1 MAKSKSNSPSPKANS
16 NGTSARPNAAAPPT
30 RKPARPSRGQESKR
44 RVSVGTG
51 ALPVQA
57 ERSSAASVV
66 TATLDTASRS
76 AWNDV
81 QISAVGRRNPGKFP
95 FSQAPA
101 MDSGVQIYAVDLEE
115 TGYTTSIRNLPRH
128 AITRYM
134 TRCMTHAMTARF
146 AAAFYLAATLSVL
159 FSLSA
164 VAQNQSSVRVIH
176 ELKHD
181 VSAPLSELDRI
192 TPAQPH
198 RFSPR
203 LLKILPT
210 GPVTNAP
217 EYATPDVALQL
228 ASLPPVA
235 ANLGLNIDG
244 LGQGQY
250 GFNIDFSPPDTN
262 GAVGATQYVQW
273 VNAQFAVFD
282 KVTGALVA
290 GPTDG
295 NTPWTGFGGGCEI
308 NNDGDPIVQYD
319 KMANRWILTQF
330 SIVTLP
336 YTECVAVST
345 TSDATGTY
353 NRYAFSFGDTDF
365 PDYPKL
371 GAWPDA
377 YYMSFNLFVNGTFIG
392 ADACAL
398 DRNAMLAGN
407 NATIICFPQNSSV
420 ASLLP
425 SDMDGTIPPSAGE
438 PGFFMNFGQ
447 NVIQLWALHVDF
459 TTPANSTFTGPTVLP
474 VSTFTA
480 RCFRSCV
487 AHPGTTQRLDALG
500 DRPMY
505 RLAYRQFANG
515 VESLVFN
522 HSISTGVRW
531 YEVRTPNSTPTVFQ
545 QGTFGPNSSTRWM
558 GSIAMDQSSDMAL
571 GYSVS
576 SSSVYPS
583 IYFTGRVA
591 ADTPGSMEGEQLIV
605 NGSGSQT
612 GGVSRWGDYSAM
624 TVDPVDD
631 CTFWYTQEYIQ
642 SNGSFNWNTRIANFI
657 FPNCGNGSGGS
668 PTAALSAT
676 KLTFPKTL
684 IGQTTLLI
692 VTLTNAGNATLNI
705 SNVVATGDFAVQSN
719 GCGAPV
725 LAGNNC
731 PITVGFT
738 PAAKGSRTGI
748 LQLTYNAA
756 NNPQRVTLTGMG
768 MSIARSRTALSFDP
782 EPVGQTSAPQ
792 PVTISNVSAASVNL
806 TGFSIGGT
814 PADYTISDNICGS
827 SLAAGTNCSLNV
839 YFHPTKK
846 GTRNGKLNVANNGG
860 GTATA
865 PLTGTGQ

>member
-1 MAKSKSNSPSPKANS
+1 
-16 NGTSARPNAAAPPT
+16 
-30 RKPARPSRGQESKR
+30 
-44 RVSVGTG
+44 
-51 ALPVQA
+51 
-57 ERSSAASVV
+57 
-66 TATLDTASRS
+66 
-76 AWNDV
+76 
-81 QISAVGRRNPGKFP
+81 
-95 FSQAPA
+95 
-101 MDSGVQIYAVDLEE
+101 
-115 TGYTTSIRNLPRH
+115 
-128 AITRYM
+128 
-134 TRCMTHAMTARF
+134 MTARF
-146 AAAFYLAATLSVL
+146 AALFYLAATLSV
-159 FSLSA
+159 SA
-164 VAQNQSSVRVIH
+164 SAQSSVRVIP

-181 VSAPLSELDRI
+181 VSAPLAELDRM

-210 GPVTNAP
+210 GPATNAP
-217 EYATPDVALQL
+217 AYAAPDMALQQI
-228 ASLPPVA
+228 ALPPVA
-235 ANLGLNIDG
+235 ANQGLNFYG

-250 GFNIDFSPPDTN
+250 GFLLDFSPPDTN

-282 KVTGALVA
+282 KVTSALVA

-295 NTPWTGFGGGCEI
+295 NALWARFGGGCET

-319 KMANRWILTQF
+319 KMANRWILSQF
-330 SIVTLP
+330 SILTLP

-353 NRYAFSFGDTDF
+353 NRYAFSFGNTNL

-371 GAWPDA
+371 GVWPDA
-377 YYMSFNLFVNGTFIG
+377 YYMSFNSFLNGNTFIG
-392 ADACAL
+392 ANACAL

-407 NATIICFPQNSSV
+407 LASIICFQQTSSV

-425 SDMDGTIPPSAGE
+425 SDMDGTIPPAAGE
-438 PGFFMNFGQ
+438 PAFFMNFGK
-447 NVIQLWALHVDF
+447 NVIQLWSFHADF
-459 TTPANSTFTGPTVLP
+459 TTPLNSTFTGPTVLP
-474 VSTFTA
+474 VAPFSP

-487 AHPGTTQRLDALG
+487 VQPGTTQRLDALG

-505 RLAYRQFANG
+505 RLAYRQFPNG

-531 YEVRTPNSTPTVFQ
+531 YEVRSPNSTPTVFQ
-545 QGTFGPNSSTRWM
+545 QGTFGPDSTTRWM
-558 GSIAMDQSSDMAL
+558 GSIAMDQSSDIAL

-591 ADTPGSMEGEQLIV
+591 ADTPGSMEGEQLII

-642 SNGSFNWNTRIANFI
+642 SSGSLNWNTRISNFI
-657 FPNCGNGSGGS
+657 FPNCGPASG
-668 PTAALSAT
+668 ANAVLSAT
-676 KLTFPKTL
+676 KLNFPKTL
-684 IGQTTLLI
+684 IGQTTYLT
-692 VTLTNAGNATLNI
+692 VTLANTGNATLNL
-705 SNVVATGDFAVQSN
+705 SNVAITGDFAQSN
-719 GCGAPV
+719 TCGAQV

-731 PITVGFT
+731 AITVGFT
-738 PAAKGSRTGI
+738 PTAKNSRTGI
-748 LQLTYNAA
+748 LQLTDNAT
-756 NNPQRVTLTGMG
+756 NNPQRVTLTGTG
-768 MSIARSRTALSFDP
+768 LSIALSPTALNFGP
-782 EPVGQTSAPQ
+782 VPVGQTSAPQ
-792 PVTISNVSAASVNL
+792 SVTISNVSTASVNL
-806 TGFSIGGT
+806 TGFAIGGT
-814 PADYTISDNICGS
+814 PADYTISDNTCGS

-839 YFHPTKK
+839 SFNPTKK

-860 GTATA
+860 GTASAT
-865 PLTGTGQ
+865 LTGTGQ

>member
-1 MAKSKSNSPSPKANS
+1 
-16 NGTSARPNAAAPPT
+16 
-30 RKPARPSRGQESKR
+30 
-44 RVSVGTG
+44 
-51 ALPVQA
+51 
-57 ERSSAASVV
+57 
-66 TATLDTASRS
+66 
-76 AWNDV
+76 
-81 QISAVGRRNPGKFP
+81 
-95 FSQAPA
+95 
-101 MDSGVQIYAVDLEE
+101 
-115 TGYTTSIRNLPRH
+115 
-128 AITRYM
+128 M
-134 TRCMTHAMTARF
+134 TRLKTHALTARF
-146 AAAFYLAATLSVL
+146 AAAFYVAAALSVL
-159 FSLSA
+159 FSLAFTHSA
-164 VAQNQSSVRVIH
+164 VAQDQSSVRVIH

-181 VSAPLSELDRI
+181 VSAPLTELDRL

-210 GPVTNAP
+210 VPAGNAP
-217 EYATPDVALQL
+217 EYAALDVALQQ

-250 GFNIDFSPPDTN
+250 GFNVELSPPDTN

-290 GPTDG
+290 GPTEG
-295 NTPWTGFGGGCEI
+295 NALWAGFGGGCET

-319 KMANRWILTQF
+319 KMANRWIFTQF

-336 YTECVAVST
+336 YTQCVAVST

-353 NRYAFSFGDTDF
+353 NRYAFSFGDDDF

-371 GAWPDA
+371 GVWPDA
-377 YYMSFNLFVNGTFIG
+377 YYMSFNLFLDGHTFIG

-407 NATIICFPQNSSV
+407 DATIICFPQPSSV

-425 SDMDGTIPPSAGE
+425 SDMDGTIPPAGGE
-438 PGFFMNFGQ
+438 PAFFMNFGTGT
-447 NVIQLWALHVDF
+447 IQLWAFHVDF
-459 TTPANSTFTGPTVLP
+459 TTPANSTFTGPTVLT
-474 VSTFTA
+474 VASFTK
-480 RCFRSCV
+480 RCFQSCV
-487 AHPGTTQRLDALG
+487 QQPGTTQRLDALG

-505 RLAYRQFANG
+505 RLAYRQFPNG

-522 HSISTGVRW
+522 HSVSTGVRW
-531 YEVRTPNSTPTVFQ
+531 YEVRSPNSTPAVFQ
-545 QGTFGPNSSTRWM
+545 QGTFGPNSTTRWM
-558 GSIAMDQSSDMAL
+558 GSIAMDQSGDMAL

-591 ADTPGSMEGEQLIV
+591 ADTPGSMEGEQLIFS
-605 NGSGSQT
+605 GSGSQT

-642 SNGSFNWNTRIANFI
+642 SNGSFNWNTRISNLI
-657 FPNCGNGSGGS
+657 FPNCGNGSGPS
-668 PTAALSAT
+668 PTAVLSAT
-676 KLTFPKTL
+676 KLIFPKTL
-684 IGQTTLLI
+684 IGQTTYMT
-692 VTLTNAGNATLNI
+692 VTLTNTGNATLNI
-705 SNVVATGDFAVQSN
+705 SNVATTGDFAIQSN
-719 GCGAPV
+719 GCGAQV

-731 PITVGFT
+731 AITVGFT
-738 PAAKGSRTGI
+738 PTAKNSRTGI
-748 LQLTYNAA
+748 LQLTDNAP
-756 NNPQRVTLTGMG
+756 NNPQKVTLTGTG
-768 MSIARSRTALSFDP
+768 TSIALSPTALNFGP

-846 GTRNGKLNVANNGG
+846 GTRNGKVIVANNGG

-865 PLTGTGQ
+865 TVTGTGQ

>member
-1 MAKSKSNSPSPKANS
+1 
-16 NGTSARPNAAAPPT
+16 
-30 RKPARPSRGQESKR
+30 
-44 RVSVGTG
+44 
-51 ALPVQA
+51 
-57 ERSSAASVV
+57 
-66 TATLDTASRS
+66 
-76 AWNDV
+76 
-81 QISAVGRRNPGKFP
+81 
-95 FSQAPA
+95 
-101 MDSGVQIYAVDLEE
+101 
-115 TGYTTSIRNLPRH
+115 
-128 AITRYM
+128 
-134 TRCMTHAMTARF
+134 MTARF
-146 AAAFYLAATLSVL
+146 AAAFCLAATLSVL

-164 VAQNQSSVRVIH
+164 YAQRTAPRTAQTTIRVIH

-181 VSAPLSELDRI
+181 VSAPLAELDRM

-210 GPVTNAP
+210 GPASNAP
-217 EYATPDVALQL
+217 EYAAPDLALQQ

-250 GFNIDFSPPDTN
+250 GFLLEFSPPDTN
-262 GAVGATQYVQW
+262 GAVGTTQYVQW
-273 VNAQFAVFD
+273 VNAQFAAFD

-295 NTPWTGFGGGCEI
+295 NALWAGFGGGCEI

-330 SIVTLP
+330 SILTLP

-371 GAWPDA
+371 GVWPDA
-377 YYMSFNLFVNGTFIG
+377 YYMSFNLFANGNSFIG

-398 DRNAMLAGN
+398 DRNAMLAADP
-407 NATIICFPQNSSV
+407 ATIICFQQTSSV

-425 SDMDGTIPPSAGE
+425 SDMDGTIPPAAGE
-438 PGFFMNFGQ
+438 PGFFMNFGK
-447 NVIQLWALHVDF
+447 NVIQLWKFHVDF

-474 VSTFTA
+474 VATFTA
-480 RCFRSCV
+480 RCFHSCV
-487 AHPGTTQRLDALG
+487 AQLGTTQRLDALG

-505 RLAYRQFANG
+505 RLAYRQFPNG

-531 YEVRTPNSTPTVFQ
+531 YEVRSPSSTPFMFQ
-545 QGTFGPNSSTRWM
+545 QGSFSPDSTTRWM
-558 GSIAMDQSSDMAL
+558 GSIAMDQSSDIAL

-591 ADTPGSMEGEQLIV
+591 GDTPGSMEGEQLIV

-612 GGVSRWGDYSAM
+612 GGISRWGDYSAM

-642 SNGSFNWNTRIANFI
+642 STGSFNWNTRISTFI
-657 FPNCGNGSGGS
+657 FPNCGDGSGPS
-668 PTAALSAT
+668 PTAILSAT
-676 KLTFPKTL
+676 KLIFPKTL
-684 IGQTTLLI
+684 IGQTTHMTA
-692 VTLTNAGNATLNI
+692 TLTNTGDASLNI
-705 SNVVATGDFAVQSN
+705 SNIATSGDFSVQSST
-719 GCGAPV
+719 CGTQV
-725 LAGNNC
+725 VAGNNC
-731 PITVGFT
+731 AITIGFT
-738 PAAKGSRTGI
+738 PTAKNSRTGI
-748 LQLTYNAA
+748 LQLTDNAP
-756 NNPQRVTLTGMG
+756 NNPQRVTLAGTGL
-768 MSIARSRTALSFDP
+768 SIALSPTALNFGS
-782 EPVGQTSAPQ
+782 ELVGQTSASQ
-792 PVTISNVSAASVNL
+792 PVTISNVSNASVNL
-806 TGFSIGGT
+806 TGFTISGAT
-814 PADYTISDNICGS
+814 ADYTISANTANPCGT

-839 YFHPTKK
+839 SFNPTKT
-846 GTRNGKLNVANNGG
+846 GARNGKLNVANNGG
-860 GTATA
+860 GTAIAT
-865 PLTGTGQ
+865 LTGTGQ

>member
-1 MAKSKSNSPSPKANS
+1 
-16 NGTSARPNAAAPPT
+16 
-30 RKPARPSRGQESKR
+30 
-44 RVSVGTG
+44 
-51 ALPVQA
+51 
-57 ERSSAASVV
+57 
-66 TATLDTASRS
+66 
-76 AWNDV
+76 
-81 QISAVGRRNPGKFP
+81 
-95 FSQAPA
+95 

-115 TGYTTSIRNLPRH
+115 TGYTTSTRNLPRH
-128 AITRYM
+128 AITR
-134 TRCMTHAMTARF
+134 CMTYAMTARF

-217 EYATPDVALQL
+217 EYAAPDVALQQ
-228 ASLPPVA
+228 APLPPVA
-235 ANLGLNIDG
+235 ANLGLNLDG

-250 GFNIDFSPPDTN
+250 GFNVDFSPPDTN

-295 NTPWTGFGGGCEI
+295 NTPWTGFGGGCEA

-330 SIVTLP
+330 SIITLP

-353 NRYAFSFGDTDF
+353 NRYAFSFGNTDF

-371 GAWPDA
+371 GVWPDA
-377 YYMSFNLFVNGTFIG
+377 YYMSFNLFLNGHAFTG

-398 DRNAMLAGN
+398 DRNAMLAGDD
-407 NATIICFPQNSSV
+407 AMIICFQQPSSV

-438 PGFFMNFGQ
+438 PGFFMNFGK
-447 NVIQLWALHVDF
+447 NVIQLWMFHVDF

-474 VSTFTA
+474 VAIFTP

-487 AHPGTTQRLDALG
+487 VQPGTTQRIDALG

-505 RLAYRQFANG
+505 RLAYRQFPDG
-515 VESLVFN
+515 VESLIFN

-531 YEVRTPNSTPTVFQ
+531 YEVRSPNSAPAVFQ
-545 QGTFGPNSSTRWM
+545 QGTFGPNSATRWM
-558 GSIAMDQSSDMAL
+558 GSIAMDQSGDMAL

-576 SSSVYPS
+576 SSSIYPS

-612 GGVSRWGDYSAM
+612 QGVSRWGDYSAM

-642 SNGSFNWNTRIANFI
+642 SNGSFNWNTRISNLM

-676 KLTFPKTL
+676 NLIFPKTL
-684 IGQTTLLI
+684 IGQTMYLT
-692 VTLTNAGNATLNI
+692 VTVSNTGNATLNI
-705 SNVVATGDFAVQSN
+705 SNVAINGDFAVQSN
-719 GCGAPV
+719 GCGAQV

-738 PAAKGSRTGI
+738 PTAKGSRTGI
-748 LQLTYNAA
+748 LQLTDNAA
-756 NNPQRVTLTGMG
+756 NNPQRVTLIGMG
-768 MSIARSRTALSFDP
+768 MSIALSPTALNFGA

-792 PVTISNVSAASVNL
+792 LVTISNVSNTSVNL
-806 TGFSIGGT
+806 TGFTISGAS
-814 PADYTISDNICGS
+814 ADYPKSGNTCGP
-827 SLAAGTNCSLNV
+827 SLAAGTNCSLNGS
-839 YFHPTKK
+839 FNPTKK
-846 GTRNGKLNVANNGG
+846 GTRNAKLNVANNGG

-865 PLTGTGQ
+865 TLTGTGQ

>member
-1 MAKSKSNSPSPKANS
+1 
-16 NGTSARPNAAAPPT
+16 
-30 RKPARPSRGQESKR
+30 
-44 RVSVGTG
+44 
-51 ALPVQA
+51 
-57 ERSSAASVV
+57 
-66 TATLDTASRS
+66 
-76 AWNDV
+76 
-81 QISAVGRRNPGKFP
+81 
-95 FSQAPA
+95 
-101 MDSGVQIYAVDLEE
+101 
-115 TGYTTSIRNLPRH
+115 
-128 AITRYM
+128 M
-134 TRCMTHAMTARF
+134 TRLRTHALTARF
-146 AAAFYLAATLSVL
+146 AAAFYLAAALSLL
-159 FSLSA
+159 FSVYA

-181 VSAPLSELDRI
+181 VSATLAELERM

-210 GPVTNAP
+210 VPASNAP
-217 EYATPDVALQL
+217 EYAVPDVALQQV
-228 ASLPPVA
+228 ALPPVA
-235 ANLGLNIDG
+235 ANLGLNFDG

-250 GFNIDFSPPDTN
+250 GFNVDFSPPDTN

-282 KVTGALVA
+282 KVTGGAPVA

-295 NTPWTGFGGGCEI
+295 NALWAGFGGGCET

-319 KMANRWILTQF
+319 KTANRWIFTQF

-336 YTECVAVST
+336 YTQCVAVST
-345 TSDATGTY
+345 TSDATGAY
-353 NRYAFSFGDTDF
+353 NRYAFSFGDADL

-371 GAWPDA
+371 GVWPDA
-377 YYMSFNLFVNGTFIG
+377 YYLSFNLFLNGNTFIG

-398 DRNAMLAGN
+398 DRNAILDGN
-407 NATIICFPQNSSV
+407 DATIICFPQNSSV

-438 PGFFMNFGQ
+438 PGFFMNFGK
-447 NVIQLWALHVDF
+447 NVIQLWSFHVDF

-474 VSTFTA
+474 VATFTA

-487 AHPGTTQRLDALG
+487 VQPGTTQRLDALG

-505 RLAYRQFANG
+505 RLAYRQFPNG

-522 HSISTGVRW
+522 HSVSTGVRW
-531 YEVRTPNSTPTVFQ
+531 YEVRSPNSTPAVFQ
-545 QGTFGPNSSTRWM
+545 QGTYGPNSTTRWM
-558 GSIAMDQSSDMAL
+558 GSIAMDQSGDMAL

-591 ADTPGSMEGEQLIV
+591 ADTPGSMEGEQLIFS
-605 NGSGSQT
+605 GSGSQT
-612 GGVSRWGDYSAM
+612 GGVSRWGDYSAI
-624 TVDPVDD
+624 TVDPIDD

-642 SNGSFNWNTRIANFI
+642 SNGNFNWNTRISNFV
-657 FPNCGNGSGGS
+657 FPNCGNGADGA
-668 PTAALSAT
+668 TAALSAT

-692 VTLTNAGNATLNI
+692 VTLTNTGNATLNL
-705 SNVVATGDFAVQSN
+705 SNVATTGDFAVQSN
-719 GCGAPV
+719 GCGTQV

-738 PAAKGSRTGI
+738 PTAKNSRTGI
-748 LQLTYNAA
+748 LQLTDNAP
-756 NNPQRVTLTGMG
+756 NNPQRVTLTGTG
-768 MSIARSRTALSFDP
+768 MSIALSPTALNFGL

-792 PVTISNVSAASVNL
+792 LVTISNVSNASVNL
-806 TGFSIGGT
+806 TGFSIGGA
-814 PADYTISDNICGS
+814 PADYTTSDNTCGS

-839 YFHPTKK
+839 SFNPTKK

-860 GTATA
+860 GSTATA
-865 PLTGTGQ
+865 TLTGTGQ

>member
-1 MAKSKSNSPSPKANS
+1 
-16 NGTSARPNAAAPPT
+16 
-30 RKPARPSRGQESKR
+30 
-44 RVSVGTG
+44 
-51 ALPVQA
+51 
-57 ERSSAASVV
+57 
-66 TATLDTASRS
+66 
-76 AWNDV
+76 
-81 QISAVGRRNPGKFP
+81 
-95 FSQAPA
+95 
-101 MDSGVQIYAVDLEE
+101 
-115 TGYTTSIRNLPRH
+115 
-128 AITRYM
+128 M
-134 TRCMTHAMTARF
+134 TRLRTHVLTARF
-146 AAAFYLAATLSVL
+146 AAAFHLAAALSVL
-159 FSLSA
+159 FSLSFAHSA

-181 VSAPLSELDRI
+181 VSAPLAELDRM

-210 GPVTNAP
+210 GPTRNAP
-217 EYATPDVALQL
+217 EYAVPDVAVQL
-228 ASLPPVA
+228 AALPPVA

-250 GFNIDFSPPDTN
+250 GFNVELAPPDTN

-282 KVTGALVA
+282 KVTGTLVA

-295 NTPWTGFGGGCEI
+295 NALWAGFGGGCET

-319 KMANRWILTQF
+319 KMASRWIFTQF

-336 YTECVAVST
+336 YTQCVAVST

-353 NRYAFSFGDTDF
+353 NRYAFSFGNADF

-371 GAWPDA
+371 GVWSDA
-377 YYMSFNLFVNGTFIG
+377 YYMSFNLFLNGNTFIG

-398 DRNAMLAGN
+398 DRNAILAGN
-407 NATIICFPQNSSV
+407 DATIVCFPQPSSV

-425 SDMDGTIPPSAGE
+425 SDMDGTIPPAGGE
-438 PGFFMNFGQ
+438 PAFFMNFGAGT
-447 NVIQLWALHVDF
+447 IQLWAFHVDF
-459 TTPANSTFTGPTVLP
+459 TTPVNSTFTGPTVLT
-474 VSTFTA
+474 VASFTK
-480 RCFRSCV
+480 RCFQSCV
-487 AHPGTTQRLDALG
+487 QQPGTTQRLDALG

-505 RLAYRQFANG
+505 RLAYRQFPNG

-522 HSISTGVRW
+522 HSVSTGVRW
-531 YEVRTPNSTPTVFQ
+531 YEVRSPNSTPTVFQ
-545 QGTFGPNSSTRWM
+545 QGTFGPNSTTRWM
-558 GSIAMDQSSDMAL
+558 GSIAMDQSGDMAL

-642 SNGSFNWNTRIANFI
+642 SNGSFNWNTRISNLI
-657 FPNCGNGSGGS
+657 FPNCGNGSGPS
-668 PTAALSAT
+668 PTAMLSAT
-676 KLTFPKTL
+676 KLVFPKTL
-684 IGQTTLLI
+684 IGQTTYLT
-692 VTLTNAGNATLNI
+692 VTLTNTGNATLNI
-705 SNVVATGDFAVQSN
+705 SNVATTGDFAVQSN
-719 GCGAPV
+719 TCGTQV

-731 PITVGFT
+731 AITVGFT
-738 PAAKGSRTGI
+738 PKAKNSRSGI
-748 LQLTYNAA
+748 LQLTDNAA
-756 NNPQRVTLTGMG
+756 NNPQRVTLTGTG
-768 MSIARSRTALSFDP
+768 MSIALSPTALNFGP
-782 EPVGQTSAPQ
+782 VLVGQTSAPQ
-792 PVTISNVSAASVNL
+792 PVTISNVSTASVNL
-806 TGFSIGGT
+806 TGFTIGGI
-814 PADYTISDNICGS
+814 PADYTISAKTCGT

-839 YFHPTKK
+839 SFNPTKK

-865 PLTGTGQ
+865 TLSGTGQ

>member
-1 MAKSKSNSPSPKANS
+1 
-16 NGTSARPNAAAPPT
+16 
-30 RKPARPSRGQESKR
+30 
-44 RVSVGTG
+44 
-51 ALPVQA
+51 
-57 ERSSAASVV
+57 
-66 TATLDTASRS
+66 
-76 AWNDV
+76 
-81 QISAVGRRNPGKFP
+81 
-95 FSQAPA
+95 
-101 MDSGVQIYAVDLEE
+101 MDSGVQIYAVDLEQ
-115 TGYTTSIRNLPRH
+115 TGYTTSTRNLPRRT
-128 AITRYM
+128 ITRYM
-134 TRCMTHAMTARF
+134 TQAMTARF
-146 AAAFYLAATLSVL
+146 AAAFYLVATLSVL

-192 TPAQPH
+192 TAAQPH

-210 GPVTNAP
+210 GPASNAP
-217 EYATPDVALQL
+217 EYATPDVALQQT
-228 ASLPPVA
+228 SLPPVA

-330 SIVTLP
+330 SILTLP

-353 NRYAFSFGDTDF
+353 NRYAFSFGNTDF

-371 GAWPDA
+371 GVWPDA

-438 PGFFMNFGQ
+438 PGFFMNFGT
-447 NVIQLWALHVDF
+447 NVIQLWSFHVDF
-459 TTPANSTFTGPTVLP
+459 TTPTNSTFTGPTVLP
-474 VSTFTA
+474 VATFTA

-487 AHPGTTQRLDALG
+487 VQPGTTQRLDALG

-522 HSISTGVRW
+522 HSISSGVRW
-531 YEVRTPNSTPTVFQ
+531 YEVRSPNSTPTVFQ
-545 QGTFGPNSSTRWM
+545 QGTFGPNSTTRWM
-558 GSIAMDQSSDMAL
+558 GSIAMDQSGDIAL

-591 ADTPGSMEGEQLIV
+591 ADTLGSMEGEQLIV

-612 GGVSRWGDYSAM
+612 GGINRWGDYSAM

-642 SNGSFNWNTRIANFI
+642 STGSFNWNTRISNLI

-668 PTAALSAT
+668 PTATLSAT
-676 KLTFPKTL
+676 QLIFPKTL
-684 IGQTTLLI
+684 IGQTTY
-692 VTLTNAGNATLNI
+692 LTITVSNTGNATLNI
-705 SNVVATGDFAVQSN
+705 SNVATTGDFAVQPN
-719 GCGAPV
+719 GCGAQV

-738 PAAKGSRTGI
+738 PTAKASRTGI
-748 LQLTYNAA
+748 LQLTDNAP
-756 NNPQRVTLTGMG
+756 NNPQRVTLTGTG
-768 MSIARSRTALSFDP
+768 MSIALSPTALNFGP
-782 EPVGQTSAPQ
+782 VPVGQTSAPQ
-792 PVTISNVSAASVNL
+792 PVTISNVSTTSVNL

-814 PADYTISDNICGS
+814 PADYSTSDNTCGS

-839 YFHPTKK
+839 WFHPTRK

-860 GTATA
+860 GSTATA
-865 PLTGTGQ
+865 TLTGTGQ

>member
-1 MAKSKSNSPSPKANS
+1 
-16 NGTSARPNAAAPPT
+16 
-30 RKPARPSRGQESKR
+30 
-44 RVSVGTG
+44 
-51 ALPVQA
+51 
-57 ERSSAASVV
+57 
-66 TATLDTASRS
+66 
-76 AWNDV
+76 
-81 QISAVGRRNPGKFP
+81 
-95 FSQAPA
+95 
-101 MDSGVQIYAVDLEE
+101 
-115 TGYTTSIRNLPRH
+115 
-128 AITRYM
+128 M
-134 TRCMTHAMTARF
+134 TRLRTHALTARF
-146 AAAFYLAATLSVL
+146 AAAFYLAAALSVL
-159 FSLSA
+159 FSFSFALSA

-181 VSAPLSELDRI
+181 VSAPLAELDRM

-210 GPVTNAP
+210 VPASNAP
-217 EYATPDVALQL
+217 EYATPDLAVQL
-228 ASLPPVA
+228 AALPPVA

-250 GFNIDFSPPDTN
+250 GFNVELAPPDTN

-282 KVTGALVA
+282 KVTGARVA

-295 NTPWTGFGGGCEI
+295 NALWAGFGGGCET

-319 KMANRWILTQF
+319 KMANRWIFTQF

-336 YTECVAVST
+336 YTQCVAVST

-353 NRYAFSFGDTDF
+353 NRYAFSFGNADF

-371 GAWPDA
+371 GVWSDA
-377 YYMSFNLFVNGTFIG
+377 YYMSFNLFLNGNTFIG

-398 DRNAMLAGN
+398 DRNAILAGN
-407 NATIICFPQNSSV
+407 DATIVCFPQPSSV

-425 SDMDGTIPPSAGE
+425 SDMDGTIPPAAGE
-438 PGFFMNFGQ
+438 PAFFMNFGTGT
-447 NVIQLWALHVDF
+447 IQLWAFHVDF
-459 TTPANSTFTGPTVLP
+459 TTRANSTFTGPTVLT
-474 VSTFTA
+474 VASFTK
-480 RCFRSCV
+480 RCFQSCV
-487 AHPGTTQRLDALG
+487 QQPGTTQRLDALG

-505 RLAYRQFANG
+505 RLAYRQFPNG

-522 HSISTGVRW
+522 HSVSTGVRW
-531 YEVRTPNSTPTVFQ
+531 YEVRSPNSTPTVFQ
-545 QGTFGPNSSTRWM
+545 QGTFGPNSTTRWM
-558 GSIAMDQSSDMAL
+558 GSIAMDQSGDMAL

-583 IYFTGRVA
+583 IYFTGRVL

-642 SNGSFNWNTRIANFI
+642 SNGSFNWNTRISNLI
-657 FPNCGNGSGGS
+657 FPICGNGSGPS
-668 PTAALSAT
+668 PTAMLSAT
-676 KLTFPKTL
+676 KLIFPKTL
-684 IGQTTLLI
+684 IGQTTYLT
-692 VTLTNAGNATLNI
+692 VTLTNTGNATLNI
-705 SNVVATGDFAVQSN
+705 SNVATTGDFAVQSN
-719 GCGAPV
+719 TCGTQV

-731 PITVGFT
+731 AITVGFT
-738 PAAKGSRTGI
+738 PTAKNSRSGI
-748 LQLTYNAA
+748 LQLTDNAA
-756 NNPQRVTLTGMG
+756 NNPQRVTLTGTG
-768 MSIARSRTALSFDP
+768 MSIALSPTALNFGP
-782 EPVGQTSAPQ
+782 VLVGQTSAPQ
-792 PVTISNVSAASVNL
+792 PVTISNVSTASVNL
-806 TGFSIGGT
+806 TGFTIGGI
-814 PADYTISDNICGS
+814 PADYTISAKTCGA
-827 SLAAGTNCSLNV
+827 SLAVGTNCSLNV
-839 YFHPTKK
+839 SFNPTKK

-865 PLTGTGQ
+865 TLSGTGQ

>member
-1 MAKSKSNSPSPKANS
+1 
-16 NGTSARPNAAAPPT
+16 
-30 RKPARPSRGQESKR
+30 
-44 RVSVGTG
+44 
-51 ALPVQA
+51 
-57 ERSSAASVV
+57 
-66 TATLDTASRS
+66 
-76 AWNDV
+76 
-81 QISAVGRRNPGKFP
+81 
-95 FSQAPA
+95 
-101 MDSGVQIYAVDLEE
+101 
-115 TGYTTSIRNLPRH
+115 
-128 AITRYM
+128 M
-134 TRCMTHAMTARF
+134 TRLRTHAVTARF
-146 AAAFYLAATLSVL
+146 AAALYLAATLLLLCSV
-159 FSLSA
+159 SA
-164 VAQNQSSVRVIH
+164 SAQEQEQSSVRVIP

-181 VSAPLSELDRI
+181 VSAPLAELDRM

-210 GPVTNAP
+210 GPATNAP
-217 EYATPDVALQL
+217 EYAVPDVALQQ
-228 ASLPPVA
+228 ATLPPVA
-235 ANLGLNIDG
+235 ANLGLNFDG

-250 GFNIDFSPPDTN
+250 GFNVELTPPDTN

-282 KVTGALVA
+282 KVSGAPVA

-295 NTPWTGFGGGCEI
+295 NALWAGFGGGCET

-319 KMANRWILTQF
+319 KMANRWVFTQF
-330 SIVTLP
+330 SILTLP

-345 TSDATGTY
+345 TNDATGTY
-353 NRYAFSFGDTDF
+353 NRYAFSFGNADL

-371 GAWPDA
+371 GVWPDA

-392 ADACAL
+392 ADTCAL
-398 DRNAMLAGN
+398 DRNAMMAGN
-407 NATIICFPQNSSV
+407 DSTIICFQQPSSV

-425 SDMDGTIPPSAGE
+425 SDMDGNIPPAVGE
-438 PGFFMNFGQ
+438 PAFFMNFGTGT
-447 NVIQLWALHVDF
+447 IQLWAFHVDF

-474 VSTFTA
+474 VASFTK

-487 AHPGTTQRLDALG
+487 VQPGTTQRLDALG

-505 RLAYRQFANG
+505 RLAYRQFPSG

-531 YEVRTPNSTPTVFQ
+531 YEVRSPDGTPTVFQ
-545 QGTFGPNSSTRWM
+545 QGTFGPNPSTRWM
-558 GSIAMDQSSDMAL
+558 GSIAMDQSGDMAV

-591 ADTPGSMEGEQLIV
+591 SDTPGSMEGEQLIV

-642 SNGSFNWNTRIANFI
+642 SNGSFNWNTRISNLI
-657 FPNCGNGSGGS
+657 FPNCGNGSGPS
-668 PTAALSAT
+668 PTAVLSAS
-676 KLTFPKTL
+676 KLIFPKTL
-684 IGQTTLLI
+684 IGQTTSLT
-692 VTLTNAGNATLNI
+692 VTLTNTGNATLNI
-705 SNVVATGDFAVQSN
+705 SNVATTGDFAVQSN
-719 GCGAPV
+719 GCGAQV
-725 LAGNNC
+725 LAGSNC
-731 PITVGFT
+731 SMTVGFT
-738 PAAKGSRTGI
+738 PTAKNSRTGI
-748 LQLTYNAA
+748 LQLTDNAA

-768 MSIARSRTALSFDP
+768 VSIALSPTVLNFGA
-782 EPVGQTSAPQ
+782 ELVGQTSAPQ
-792 PVTISNVSAASVNL
+792 PVTISNVSTASVNL
-806 TGFSIGGT
+806 TGFSIGGIPT
-814 PADYTISDNICGS
+814 DYTISDNTCGS

-839 YFHPTKK
+839 SFNPTKK

-865 PLTGTGQ
+865 TLTGTGQ